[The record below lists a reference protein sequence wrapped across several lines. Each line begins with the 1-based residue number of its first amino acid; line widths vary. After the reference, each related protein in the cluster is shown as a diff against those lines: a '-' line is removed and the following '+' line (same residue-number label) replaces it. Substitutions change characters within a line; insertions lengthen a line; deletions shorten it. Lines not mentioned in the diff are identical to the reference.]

1 MLSPRLYEGS
11 SYLNI
16 AESAMSRPLCQ
27 AGQLLNFFLATLAT
41 AVIFLFGLFKLINL
55 LDIRFYLLYSP
66 KTVNIVI
73 FSPTTDLSIW
83 IISLLL
89 SVLEMLLVKALRDVR
104 FPRWT
109 ILPFLLLIG
118 SLALFQ
124 INDKMAYFLAIPAGF
139 AIAFL
144 SAYYCD
150 GYLVAGRK
158 EAASTTLSF
167 AASLL
172 MLFEIASASSWIL
185 NLFTYEVP
193 FGTSSRWL
201 FPTID
206 LQLFN
211 VLYPLTSWLFLL
223 FLYSWIWIPVLKQML
238 PRIATLKHA
247 KLKIKKISLSRL
259 PDAGSVFTL
268 NRRYVI
274 LGLLLSLAT
283 AAFISYYPYTHVPH
297 STLVGSDSVE
307 YYNWLSSAHQKGP
320 LNAFNTDRPLPIL
333 LMYVIQMATGSSP
346 ETVVRL
352 MPTILALCLCL
363 AVYWFVKVGT
373 KNEFAAL
380 VSSLLSSF
388 SFQLTVGVFAYFL
401 ANWMAIIESLLLL
414 AFLLKSS
421 EKQSMKFMALSA
433 VMGMAV
439 LLTHPYTWDVLMA
452 ILILY
457 FAWTLIRK
465 GSRRK
470 REILLLALL
479 LGSNFIFYTAY
490 ALAPFGKSLSSA
502 EGGNFSSVTSG
513 ISFSNLLNLQ
523 NNLAMIIQSY
533 VGGLFGNPLLILLAV
548 VGVFSMFDFS
558 ERFNKIMMAWVMVP
572 SLALLIVSPDPYYY
586 RFLYLIPIQ
595 IQAAAGLLW
604 IISKVEL
611 VKSWF
616 KTERNL
622 RTFKIFIVILVV
634 LFLFNYALRS
644 VDEAVVHIL

>member
-1 MLSPRLYEGS
+1 
-11 SYLNI
+11 
-16 AESAMSRPLCQ
+16 
-27 AGQLLNFFLATLAT
+27 
-41 AVIFLFGLFKLINL
+41 LFGLFKLVNL

-73 FSPTTDLSIW
+73 FSPAADLSIW
-83 IISLLL
+83 IVSLLL
-89 SVLEMLLVKALRDVR
+89 AVLEMLLVKALCDVS

-109 ILPFLLLIG
+109 ILPFLFLLC
-118 SLALFQ
+118 SLAVFQ
-124 INDKMAYFLAIPAGF
+124 INDKMGYFLAIPAGF
-139 AIAFL
+139 AIAII
-144 SAYYCD
+144 STYYCD

-172 MLFEIASASSWIL
+172 ILFEIASASSWIL
-185 NLFTYEVP
+185 NLFAYEVP
-193 FGTSSRWL
+193 FGTGLRWL
-201 FPTID
+201 FPIID

-223 FLYSWIWIPVLKQML
+223 FLYSWIWIPVLKQVS
-238 PRIATLKHA
+238 PRIATLKRA
-247 KLKIKKISLSRL
+247 KLKIKKISLFRV
-259 PDAGSVFTL
+259 PDAGSIFTL
-268 NRRYVI
+268 NRKYIV

-283 AAFISYYPYTHVPH
+283 AAFVSYYPYTHVPH

-307 YYNWLSSAHQKGP
+307 YYNWVSSLNQKGP
-320 LNAFNTDRPLPIL
+320 LTVFNTDRPLPLL
-333 LMYVIQMATGSSP
+333 LMYVVQIATGWSP
-346 ETVVRL
+346 ETVVRM

-363 AVYWFVKVGT
+363 AVYWFVKIGT
-373 KNEFAAL
+373 KNEFAAV

-388 SFQLTVGVFAYFL
+388 SFQVTVGVFAYFL

-414 AFLLKSS
+414 VFLLKSS
-421 EKQSMKFMALSA
+421 EKQSWKFVVLSA

-452 ILILY
+452 VLILY

-465 GSRRK
+465 GSGRK

-479 LGSNFIFYTAY
+479 LASNFIFYAAY
-490 ALAPFGKSLSSA
+490 AQAPFGKSLGSA
-502 EGGNFSSVTSG
+502 EGGSLSGVTSG
-513 ISFSNLLNLQ
+513 IGVSNFLNLQ
-523 NNLAMIIQSY
+523 NNLAMIVQSY
-533 VGGLFGNPLLILLAV
+533 VGGLFGNPFLILLAV

-558 ERFNKIMMAWVMVP
+558 ERFNKIMMSWVMVP

-604 IISKVEL
+604 ITSKLEL
-611 VKSWF
+611 MKSWF

-622 RTFKIFIVILVV
+622 RTFKILIVILVV
-634 LFLFNYALRS
+634 LVLFNYALRS